1 MEAQFQPLLYTG
13 NLRAISRTDGKQ
25 SACLKGREDWSPRF
39 GTLSQVNPDLARIG
53 AEVNVMA
60 DPDQLEQMLINLV
73 RNAAEAVLEY
83 PLPKNSSE
91 SGLPP
96 THGLR
101 PRVVVSWTLL
111 EKTVVVSIE
120 DNGPGLLNP
129 SNTDPAST
137 SFLEAGQRRIDP

>member
-73 RNAAEAVLEY
+73 RNAD
-83 PLPKNSSE
+83 E